1 MHVQYVNGTPCYNC
15 SDVERAK
22 KAALDGQN
30 KADDP
35 LHPSTTVTSSDQSGD
50 QSSTDSANPA
60 TTVTPTQ
67 AVGVNQPLASGDRGT
82 SLNIVL

>member
-22 KAALDGQN
+22 KAALQGH

-35 LHPSTTVTSSDQSGD
+35 LHPSTTVTSGD
-50 QSSTDSANPA
+50 QPAGDNTASASSAGGPRASD
-60 TTVTPTQ
+60 
-67 AVGVNQPLASGDRGT
+67 AVGINQPLASGDRGT
-82 SLNIVL
+82 ALNLLL

>member
-22 KAALDGQN
+22 KATLEGQN

-35 LHPSTTVTSSDQSGD
+35 LHPSTTVTSGDQSG
-50 QSSTDSANPA
+50 TDSANPT
-60 TTVTPTQ
+60 TTVTPTA

-82 SLNIVL
+82 ALNLLL

>member
-22 KAALDGQN
+22 KAALDGQT

-35 LHPSTTVTSSDQSGD
+35 LHPSTTVTPGDPSGD
-50 QSSTDSANPA
+50 QNSSDSANPTA
-60 TTVTPTQ
+60 SVTPTE

-82 SLNIVL
+82 TLNLVL